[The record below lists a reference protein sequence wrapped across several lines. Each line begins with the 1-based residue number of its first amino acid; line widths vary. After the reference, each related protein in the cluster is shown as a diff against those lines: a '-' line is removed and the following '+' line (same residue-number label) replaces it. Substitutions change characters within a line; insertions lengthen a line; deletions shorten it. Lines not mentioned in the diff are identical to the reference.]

1 MPTQTQHP
9 WRATVRTMAA
19 ALVAALV
26 IAPQIITEA
35 GLDETVYG
43 AQALAVIGVVTRILA
58 VPGVEAGDTG
68 RPGQPERAMRGP
80 PPVGLRPPWS
90 GAAAGRSWGWSC
102 WRGKPFVFDQ
112 EHSPGCSARP

>member
-43 AQALAVIGVVTRILA
+43 VQALAVIGVVTRILA
-58 VPGVEAGDTG
+58 VPGVEAWL
-68 RPGQPERAMRGP
+68 RRFVPWLAAEPPEG
-80 PPVGLRPPWS
+80 
-90 GAAAGRSWGWSC
+90 
-102 WRGKPFVFDQ
+102 
-112 EHSPGCSARP
+112 